1 MIEPKCNDYT
11 MEHHH
16 CLHHLQV
23 SLQFEETFQTEFV
36 GSGFSKENCECS
48 RFSKMGHEQPKLHLG
63 LRNPSHTFC
72 GKSRFRLES
81 PCVQVGILGRGE
93 HPKTFKSKVFWVNSL
108 TPSWMVCSTQALK
121 WQSLLLSQ
129 RPSTIAASSKVPKI
143 VLSCVWHQRECHHCN
158 HS

>member
-93 HPKTFKSKVFWVNSL
+93 HPKTFKSKVFWVNTVSPRPGWCVPRKHSNGNHCYCPKGRRQQL
-108 TPSWMVCSTQALK
+108 HLPKCLK
-121 WQSLLLSQ
+121 SF
-129 RPSTIAASSKVPKI
+129 
-143 VLSCVWHQRECHHCN
+143 
-158 HS
+158 